1 MQPTILYEVRVG
13 GDKVRTT
20 DNLTL
25 AKAAYIEFKDRDI
38 YNKAE
43 VTLHEVCTSLLAT
56 SSNRS
61 VCEFSVVDM
70 ANTLGSISNG
80 WDLQDTTCI
89 TDLSE
94 EECEHHLRVINYAN
108 EYVGNDD
115 DL

>member
-1 MQPTILYEVRVG
+1 MQPTIMYEVRFSGSRVLS
-13 GDKVRTT
+13 TT
-20 DNLTL
+20 DRLL
-25 AKAAYIEFKDRDI
+25 ATAAYNEFKDRPVQ
-38 YNKAE
+38 AE
-43 VTLHEVCTSLLAT
+43 VTLTEICTSLLANN
-56 SSNRS
+56 SGKS

-70 ANTLGSISNG
+70 ANTLGNISNG

>member
-1 MQPTILYEVRVG
+1 MQPTIMYEVRFSGSRVLS
-13 GDKVRTT
+13 TT
-20 DNLTL
+20 DRLL
-25 AKAAYIEFKDRDI
+25 ATAAYNEFKDRP
-38 YNKAE
+38 
-43 VTLHEVCTSLLAT
+43 VTEICTSLLANN
-56 SSNRS
+56 SGKS

-70 ANTLGSISNG
+70 ANTLGSVSNG

-89 TDLSE
+89 TDLSD

>member
-20 DNLTL
+20 TDLVS
-25 AKAAYIEFKDRDI
+25 ARIAYAEFKASHS
-38 YNKAE
+38 KAE
-43 VTLHEVCTSLLAT
+43 VTLHEVCTSLLA
-56 SSNRS
+56 NNYNKS